1 MGNGLQTSAHS
12 PRLRGGK
19 LRLNSTNLKQTG
31 GGEIVKQ
38 GDSASLFEYK
48 LLDEDHNP
56 VYELN
61 GTEAKITLYNAS
73 GKISIDTSVTNSSIS
88 FKLAKPLP
96 IGLYTVEVVAGGYV
110 FPSDRRT
117 TLEVTQSADEYQPAE
132 MVELGKVSLRDEI
145 ANYIASHAI
154 QTYNDGPLIARIE
167 ALEARPQVT
176 TVDLGPLESRVQSL
190 ALSVKVLESKPA
202 PTIQTLDLGPLE
214 KRVETLENKPAPTA
228 PAVDLSPYLTSEMA
242 YQTFATYATLQAQMT
257 NNIKTKHLELGLD
270 ALIDDKLK
278 NGGDPFITNHQAQT
292 AYATLEKLKELE
304 IRVKAL
310 EAVPI

>member
-1 MGNGLQTSAHS
+1 M
-12 PRLRGGK
+12 
-19 LRLNSTNLKQTG
+19 RLNSTNLKQTG

-48 LLDEDHNP
+48 LLDEDHKP

-73 GKISIDTSVTNSSIS
+73 GKISIDTSVINSGIS

-145 ANYIASHAI
+145 ANYIASHAV
-154 QTYNDGPLIARIE
+154 QSYNDGPLVARIE
-167 ALEARPQVT
+167 ALEARPQAT

-190 ALSVKVLESKPA
+190 ALSVQA
-202 PTIQTLDLGPLE
+202 
-214 KRVETLENKPAPTA
+214 LENKSAPTA
-228 PAVDLSPYLTSEMA
+228 PAVDLSAYMTSEMA
-242 YQTFATYATLQAQMT
+242 YQTFATYTTLQAQMT

-270 ALIDDKLK
+270 ALIDDKLR
-278 NGGDPFITNHQAQT
+278 NGGDNFLTSHQAST
-292 AYATLEKLKELE
+292 AYASKEAFQNLLK
-304 IRVKAL
+304 RVEAL
-310 EAVPI
+310 ESVPI